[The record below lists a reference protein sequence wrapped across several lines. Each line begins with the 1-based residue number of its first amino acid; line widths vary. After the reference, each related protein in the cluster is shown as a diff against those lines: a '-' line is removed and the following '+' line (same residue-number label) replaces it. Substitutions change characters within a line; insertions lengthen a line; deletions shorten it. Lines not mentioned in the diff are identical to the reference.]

1 MPKLAHETALIDFG
15 RTVKSHYILITK
27 KPLIWAVCT
36 FQADISDTVEGAVKV
51 GLDATQEAARIG
63 INAVSVAPQILNQKF
78 ELVQG
83 IGKTVSDTSGLVQ
96 KV

>member
-1 MPKLAHETALIDFG
+1 MIAI
-15 RTVKSHYILITK
+15 
-27 KPLIWAVCT
+27 KPLIRAVCT